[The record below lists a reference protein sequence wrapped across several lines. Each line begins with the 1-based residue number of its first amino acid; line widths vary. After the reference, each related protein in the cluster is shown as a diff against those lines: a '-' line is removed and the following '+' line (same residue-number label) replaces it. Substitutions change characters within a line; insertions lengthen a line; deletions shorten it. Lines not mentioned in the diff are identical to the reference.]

1 MVEASDPNDIFGV
14 VIVFLTCQALSKAPK
29 LTQTSRASAWISALS
44 VNIFCSPPTV
54 QGSLAT

>member
-29 LTQTSRASAWISALS
+29 IDSDLPRVRLDFGSFGQYLLLTANCA
-44 VNIFCSPPTV
+44 
-54 QGSLAT
+54 G